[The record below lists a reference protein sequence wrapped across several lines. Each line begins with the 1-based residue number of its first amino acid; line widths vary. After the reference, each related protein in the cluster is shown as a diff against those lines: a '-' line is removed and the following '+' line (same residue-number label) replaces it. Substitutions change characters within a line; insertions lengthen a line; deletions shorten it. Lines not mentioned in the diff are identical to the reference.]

1 MSHRRFRLALASVS
15 LAATFSAQAH
25 VSSISAATASA
36 GRAAIES
43 LDVPYQNPAGIAFAK
58 GYNFATGM
66 ARYNSAAGLDQ
77 EALAFLLSDNTPDT
91 IVPTSLAYL
100 QTKDH
105 NAFSDWEQKDV
116 RLALGNFIGPRR
128 ALGIGLTYRHER
140 DGGVSTQQ
148 AALSVGSIFGL
159 SPNLGVALVVDN
171 LVPLAQAPG
180 ARERLSPLTSAG
192 LSYNF
197 GKFLRTRLDVTT
209 ERNNSLNRPLIAAGV
224 ENYWNR
230 WLIFRLGAARD
241 NELEQ
246 NIFSTGLGFDGP
258 RFGIHYAFQAVEAP
272 TGQDQ
277 RHSVDLAFLLW

>member
-1 MSHRRFRLALASVS
+1 MAYRRFS
-15 LAATFSAQAH
+15 LVLMFFAFATQAHAH
-25 VSSISAATASA
+25 VSSISAATATA

-66 ARYNSAAGLDQ
+66 ARYEGDGGGDHEELS
-77 EALAFLLSDNTPDT
+77 FLLSDNTADT

-100 QTKDH
+100 QTKDKSPL
-105 NAFSDWEQKDV
+105 SDWEQKDV
-116 RLALGNFIGPRR
+116 RLSLGNFIGPRR

-140 DGGVSTQQ
+140 EAGVSTQQ

-159 SPNLGVALVVDN
+159 SQNLGVAFVVDN
-171 LVPLAQAPG
+171 LVPLSQAPG
-180 ARERLSPLTSAG
+180 ARERLSPLTSVG
-192 LSYNF
+192 MSYNF
-197 GKFLRTRLDVTT
+197 GKFLRVRLDGTT
-209 ERNNSLNRPLIAAGV
+209 ERNNSLHRPMIAAGV

-241 NELEQ
+241 NELQQ
-246 NIFSTGLGFDGP
+246 NIYSTGLGFDGP

-272 TGQDQ
+272 LGRDQ
-277 RHSVDLAFLLW
+277 RHSVDLALVLW